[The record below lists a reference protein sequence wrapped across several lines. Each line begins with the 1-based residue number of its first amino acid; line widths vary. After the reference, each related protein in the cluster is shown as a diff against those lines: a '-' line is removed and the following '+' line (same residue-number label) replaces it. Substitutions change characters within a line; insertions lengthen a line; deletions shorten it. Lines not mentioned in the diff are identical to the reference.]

1 MMGVIVDEDDA
12 IVTEAN
18 IKTTL
23 GTGEGGHGRSDLV
36 GADTVEPGSSNGCDT
51 VLDIDA
57 DRYAK
62 VDIGDACPVRENAIK
77 DSLTVTN
84 TDVLGVKVGRGVGG
98 GVGIA
103 TDIGLEAWGD
113 GDVLLNDQCAT
124 RPNE

>member
-1 MMGVIVDEDDA
+1 MGVIVDKDDA
-12 IVTEAN
+12 IVTEAD
-18 IKTTL
+18 IETTL

-36 GADTVEPGSSNGCDT
+36 GADTVKPGSGNGCDT
-51 VLDIDA
+51 VLDVNS

-62 VDIGDACPVRENAIK
+62 MDVGDTCAVRENAIK
-77 DSLTVTN
+77 DYLTVTN

-98 GVGIA
+98 GIGIA

-113 GDVLLNDQCAT
+113 GGILLDDQRAA